1 MIFLLYVWMI
11 RLAGILGWRASLNV
25 SHPVITFLSCSL
37 SISLSHYCN
46 GPILFIY
53 VLILYYAIIIVLG
66 INLLLYTSA

>member
-46 GPILFIY
+46 GAMY